1 MRTLVIAAVASL
13 LLVGSAN
20 ADLTCS
26 SSMTLHTLVEC
37 IRKQM
42 PQDGS
47 NGYVAP
53 TPSQRADWRIVVN
66 QMLQGSC
73 DFAIPVS
80 LNGIVQVRTFTG
92 VLNRHAVPD
101 IEQGHPISA
110 RSDLIVQRRLA
121 TEAGDGARLMLAN
134 PLASHD
140 ELVPLLNCA
149 FRRSQ
154 PQITK
159 VGHF

>member
-1 MRTLVIAAVASL
+1 MRTLVLAAVQSL
-13 LLVGSAN
+13 LLVGSGT
-20 ADLTCS
+20 ADLTCPS
-26 SSMTLHTLVEC
+26 STTLDALVKC
-37 IRKQM
+37 IRNQM
-42 PQDGS
+42 PQAES
-47 NGYVAP
+47 NGYGAP

-101 IEQGHPISA
+101 IEQGHTISA
-110 RSDLIVQRRLA
+110 RSDLIVQMRLA

-134 PLASHD
+134 PLA
-140 ELVPLLNCA
+140 
-149 FRRSQ
+149 
-154 PQITK
+154 
-159 VGHF
+159 